1 MKKISRQEA
10 RHKTVGN
17 VLATLRIE
25 QLAPSDFVVQGM
37 QACLDG
43 RETTAKLREE
53 VMRRHVALRRV

>member
-1 MKKISRQEA
+1 M
-10 RHKTVGN
+10 RHRAIGN